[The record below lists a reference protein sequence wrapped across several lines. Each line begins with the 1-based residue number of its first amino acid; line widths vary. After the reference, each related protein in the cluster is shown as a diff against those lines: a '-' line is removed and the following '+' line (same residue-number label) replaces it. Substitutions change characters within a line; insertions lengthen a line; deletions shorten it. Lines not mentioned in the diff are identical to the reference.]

1 MERVLGLKVS
11 TNTIERICLDVGN
24 DLEKASAD
32 DWKGVLT
39 GESIVPQVAI
49 VSYDGGRIRTRMPD
63 CGPGVHL
70 SGKGWNETKNAIF
83 VSATSETS
91 LTDPEPNPPKCFFDP
106 VHVGKLTETAKAKEK
121 QRKDADVK
129 EVKPT
134 PKAKK
139 RKRQH
144 PKHKPKRIHRTLI
157 SSMKNSK
164 EFGKEMEKEAKRRR
178 FGEATRKAFIGDGL
192 SCNWSIHQAH
202 FKDYTAILDFIH
214 AVSYVYQAAIV
225 CFGKNEQ
232 AWNAYSQ
239 WMTRTWQG
247 NVSEVISVLKTH
259 QERIGLPPKGCG
271 EDDPREQLR
280 LIVGYLQNNSN
291 RMRYDEY
298 RRQGLPVTSAWMES
312 AVKEI
317 NYRVKGTDMF
327 WNNPVGA
334 EAILQIRAASLS
346 DDDRLVR
353 LLSRRAGSG
362 KVRRSASNTAL
373 AA

>member
-1 MERVLGLKVS
+1 
-11 TNTIERICLDVGN
+11 
-24 DLEKASAD
+24 
-32 DWKGVLT
+32 
-39 GESIVPQVAI
+39 
-49 VSYDGGRIRTRMPD
+49 
-63 CGPGVHL
+63 
-70 SGKGWNETKNAIF
+70 
-83 VSATSETS
+83 
-91 LTDPEPNPPKCFFDP
+91 
-106 VHVGKLTETAKAKEK
+106 
-121 QRKDADVK
+121 
-129 EVKPT
+129 
-134 PKAKK
+134 
-139 RKRQH
+139 
-144 PKHKPKRIHRTLI
+144 
-157 SSMKNSK
+157 
-164 EFGKEMEKEAKRRR
+164 MEKEAKRRR

-202 FKDYTAILDFIH
+202 FRDYTAILDFIH
-214 AVSYVYQAAIV
+214 AVSYVHQAAII
-225 CFGKNEQ
+225 CFGKTEQ
-232 AWNAYSQ
+232 AWKAYSQ
-239 WMTRTWQG
+239 WMTLTWQG
-247 NVSEVISVLKTH
+247 NVNEVISVLKTH

-327 WNNPVGA
+327 WNNPVDA

-353 LLSRRAGSG
+353 LLSRRAGLG
-362 KVRRSASNTAL
+362 RVRRSASNTAL

>member
-106 VHVGKLTETAKAKEK
+106 VHVAKLTETAKAKEK
-121 QRKDADVK
+121 QGKDEDVK
-129 EVKPT
+129 DTKPT

-139 RKRQH
+139 RKRHH

-157 SSMKNSK
+157 SSMKNST
-164 EFGKEMEKEAKRRR
+164 EFGKEMAKEAKRRR
-178 FGEATRKAFIGDGL
+178 FVEATRKAFIGDGL

-259 QERIGLPPKGCG
+259 QERIGSPPKGCD
-271 EDDPREQLR
+271 ENDPREQLR
-280 LIVGYLQNNSN
+280 QIVGYLQNNAN

-353 LLSRRAGSG
+353 LLSRRAGLG
-362 KVRRSASNTAL
+362 RVRRSASNTAL